1 MVIPEGS
8 TVEGRV
14 AEVRKAGRLK
24 GRSEINLSYE
34 RLIFPNGVSETI
46 VASQAELDD
55 TQKEEMDRKE
65 GTILGEPTRKRDA
78 AEIGAGAAIGAGI
91 GAIAGGKKGAA
102 IGAGVGGLIG
112 LGRFF
117 EASGQRYRNSGRG
130 SDGHSHGSSSDHH
143 LYQVSIGPGMNAGG
157 GASLVVAYPD
167 TRWPCFS
174 RRTVLA
180 ESSRPT
186 TCNSS
191 NISRLAPFS
200 ILGSPPSSTKQPSS
214 AGGQAIHPSQP

>member
-1 MVIPEGS
+1 MKPFLVCLSVLWVGGFISKTNLEAQATQSYVVPTGTRIQVRLESTLNSKTNRQGDRFTAKVIESVLIHGKMVIPEGS

-112 LGRFF
+112 LVDSLR
-117 EASGQRYRNSGRG
+117 RRG
-130 SDGHSHGSSSDHH
+130 ND
-143 LYQVSIGPGMNAGG
+143 IEIPAG
-157 GASLVVAYPD
+157 ARMVIRMD
-167 TRWPCFS
+167 
-174 RRTVLA
+174 
-180 ESSRPT
+180 RPLT
-186 TCNSS
+186 IT
-191 NISRLAPFS
+191 
-200 ILGSPPSSTKQPSS
+200 STK
-214 AGGQAIHPSQP
+214 